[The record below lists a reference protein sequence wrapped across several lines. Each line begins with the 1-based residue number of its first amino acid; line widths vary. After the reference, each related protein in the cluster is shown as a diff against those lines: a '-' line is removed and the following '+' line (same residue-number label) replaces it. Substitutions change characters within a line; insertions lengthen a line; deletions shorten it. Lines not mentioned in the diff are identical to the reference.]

1 MYGAGIAPQPTGC
14 LRRSGSSKD
23 RSIRKD
29 RSTPHTLLGTA
40 TLSGTLRTRSG
51 AKRRV
56 YESKRGG
63 RKLSTCSESAT
74 RGSRGSW
81 SGSKLSERS
90 ARKSEWRESKQNESK
105 QNESKQRECE
115 QSESKQSES
124 KQRES
129 KQRESEQRASE

>member
-14 LRRSGSSKD
+14 LRGSGSTRKD
-23 RSIRKD
+23 PGIRID

-40 TLSGTLRTRSG
+40 TLSGKLRMRSG
-51 AKRRV
+51 AKRSE

-74 RGSRGSW
+74 GGSRGSG

-105 QNESKQRECE
+105 QRECK

-124 KQRES
+124 EQRES
-129 KQRESEQRASE
+129 KQRESERRASE